1 MKKILLSLSLL
12 FSVNSESAT
21 ERIQAMRFDRG
32 AVMKIYLA
40 PGLGSLILFPC
51 GLSEVFIG
59 RSDDLLAQIS
69 TTDKKNLFLNLKL
82 NASLPTNIIA
92 KCDEERNVFVLDI
105 IPSRNRHQDL
115 IDIRSVFGQAKRS
128 DIVEFKKSSASKTSV
143 VIEKPVLLE
152 SGERK

>member
-1 MKKILLSLSLL
+1 MKKVLLSLSLL
-12 FSVNSESAT
+12 FFVNSEAAT
-21 ERIQAMRFDRG
+21 DRIQAMRFDRG
-32 AVMKIYLA
+32 KVMKIYLA

-92 KCDEERNVFVLDI
+92 KCDEDKNVFILDV
-105 IPSRNRHQDL
+105 IPSRTRHQDL

-128 DIVEFKKSSASKTSV
+128 DISEVNDVPVLRNSV
-143 VIEKPVLLE
+143 VVEKPILLE